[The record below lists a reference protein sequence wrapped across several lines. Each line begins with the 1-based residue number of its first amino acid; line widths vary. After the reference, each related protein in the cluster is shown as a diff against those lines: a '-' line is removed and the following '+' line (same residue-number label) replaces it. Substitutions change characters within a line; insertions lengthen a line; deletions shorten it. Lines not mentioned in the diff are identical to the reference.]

1 MESKYIEIGDREYKV
16 LVAQTESDKMVGLS
30 ATKILPDD
38 EGMLFDYS
46 DNQQQELVF
55 TMKDT
60 SIPLDIIFIND
71 KDEVCAV
78 DSVLPFTKDD
88 IVCTCDED
96 ELLKYVLEV
105 NINSGI
111 KVGDSF
117 EIEDDISDEEVTK
130 MYVLGPDGSPVM
142 ELEGGE
148 RIVSRRETRQLITKA
163 RKADKTKEDKDYK
176 VLGKLMF
183 KILKGQNERPEEY
196 VDGPK

>member
-78 DSVLPFTKDD
+78 DSVHPFTKDD

-117 EIEDDISDEEVTK
+117 EIEDDVSDEEVTK
-130 MYVLGPDGSPVM
+130 MYVLGPDGFPVM

>member
-78 DSVLPFTKDD
+78 DSVPPFTKDD

-117 EIEDDISDEEVTK
+117 EIEDNISDEEVTK

-148 RIVSRRETRQLITKA
+148 RIISRRETRQLITKA

-176 VLGKLMF
+176 ALGKLMF
-183 KILKGQNERPEEY
+183 KILKGQDERPEEY
-196 VDGPK
+196 VEGPK